1 MNEFETWQKIL
12 DEWKEVHRIRRINQR
27 LYDYLASSIIY
38 LIDYSKKHDF
48 ILPHKDRQIKM
59 IDESE
64 KIMDEISPPN
74 FKHPNGTPRDSTE
87 PIIIIIFLSKLTN

>member
-1 MNEFETWQKIL
+1 MTLF
-12 DEWKEVHRIRRINQR
+12 
-27 LYDYLASSIIY
+27 Y
-38 LIDYSKKHDF
+38 LIKIGK
-48 ILPHKDRQIKM
+48 IKM